1 MKADMRRALLA
12 CLVVATAA
20 VVLVATGSAKP
31 RDPAGV
37 VATFDAFPGPG
48 EVTYGED
55 IAYRATLDN
64 KSGTT
69 LTHVIFRQQFP
80 EITRGDPLV
89 TTPLPLPNPVDS
101 SCAAWGGTAG
111 TRSITVEGVSKTE
124 WYCDLGQRPAN
135 AKVTLTVVW
144 NVPVPETAGQAGVNC
159 DDCLSSRGYWTVKE
173 GLNDGTQPNDTFG
186 EKTAYADLLAQ
197 SGSGEKLKAGG
208 YETASVSCG
217 EGDDIDTEADGNLRT
232 TPLGAGNFLT
242 TTICLPTIDLENA
255 EKQLG
260 LGYAAKIT
268 EASNSRSATVC
279 IAALGVSCDVANPV
293 EANFGAEDVVHIF
306 HIALDGVGKNF
317 EITTSDTGLTSVKHD
332 DEFLRLCKIEG
343 AESDLAGCVVTI
355 VPPKG
360 NDKFWIVVAKSP
372 TNGLWGW

>member
-1 MKADMRRALLA
+1 M
-12 CLVVATAA
+12 
-20 VVLVATGSAKP
+20 
-31 RDPAGV
+31 
-37 VATFDAFPGPG
+37 FP
-48 EVTYGED
+48 
-55 IAYRATLDN
+55 
-64 KSGTT
+64 
-69 LTHVIFRQQFP
+69 FP
-80 EITRGDPLV
+80 
-89 TTPLPLPNPVDS
+89 
-101 SCAAWGGTAG
+101 
-111 TRSITVEGVSKTE
+111 
-124 WYCDLGQRPAN
+124 
-135 AKVTLTVVW
+135 
-144 NVPVPETAGQAGVNC
+144 TAGQAGVNWRR
-159 DDCLSSRGYWTVKE
+159 LSLVTGVLDGEEGAQRGHAAE
-173 GLNDGTQPNDTFG
+173 RQFG

-268 EASNSRSATVC
+268 EASNSLSATVC

-306 HIALDGVGKNF
+306 HIALDGVGRDF